1 MPKSRQPKEPK
12 PRKKHEVPKLAKTKR
27 LTVVAF
33 DVGETHTAHCALAAV
48 TKPKGGIRIEP
59 IDLDMYP
66 LSKDASERTGAV
78 VEQLTLR
85 LPMLD
90 TIDVFDVE
98 QQAPIVVPPWKAK
111 MLDPK
116 MREALERSYAGNIVA
131 YGIAQN
137 VQGALKMA
145 YPNKPVNSVSPQHK
159 FPVLGIHKPVT
170 KARRKTRTRAFLHS
184 WLLVHAHKKRWRPFI
199 DKFASHPKGDDMGD
213 AFCAA
218 LARLL
223 EIIASWIDIRRIR
236 KKE

>member
-1 MPKSRQPKEPK
+1 MPKSRPPKEPK
-12 PRKKHEVPKLAKTKR
+12 PRKKHEVPIIAKTKR
-27 LTVVAF
+27 LAVVAF

-66 LSKDASERTGAV
+66 LSKDASERPGAV
-78 VEQLTLR
+78 VEQLSKR
-85 LPMLD
+85 FPILD
-90 TIDVFDVE
+90 TMDAFDVE
-98 QQAPIVVPPWKAK
+98 QQAPIVVPPWKSK
-111 MLDPK
+111 LMDPK

-137 VQGALKMA
+137 MQGALKMA

-170 KARRKTRTRAFLHS
+170 KSRRKTRTRAFLHS
-184 WLLVHAHKKRWRPFI
+184 WLRVHAHKKRWRPFI

-218 LARLL
+218 LARLF
-223 EIIASWIDIRRIR
+223 EIIASWIDVRRIR
-236 KKE
+236 KKS